1 MLTVVKQVFDT
12 FGANVF
18 VPVMIFFIALVLR
31 VKPQKA
37 FLSALYA
44 GVGLTGFTLILN
56 SYTPII
62 SKVVKKMVNDTGVHL
77 PVFDIGWQGASLVAY
92 STQAGMIFLVVAL
105 ILQTVLFLLRWT
117 DVFQPSDLWNN
128 YSYMVWGSMCFYVTK
143 NMLLSL
149 ALMIL
154 LNMYSLLLSDSL
166 AKRWSTY
173 YKYPRTTI
181 IALHNLEP
189 AIFGIIMDPIWNKLG
204 LNKVNLSPKMLQKK
218 LGFLGEPISLGF
230 FLGLLLGILGNV
242 KDIGTLAA
250 WGQIMQ
256 VGVATSAIMAIFPK
270 IAGIFAQAFAP
281 LSQAASRSIRKS
293 AKSKKAE
300 EDGSGTSSKARVW
313 YLGVN
318 DAVAFGEPA
327 TLITGILL
335 IPIMVVIAI
344 FLPGNQVL
352 PVIDLLAL
360 PYWIEGLI
368 ALSNGNMVKTMVN
381 GVIWFSLGLY
391 MCTATAPL
399 FTHIATSGVGV
410 AIPTAALMVTSFNIL
425 GKPFFGLI
433 FFAFMSQNPIW
444 IAASVILYFVLW
456 AAFKKNKEGF
466 QTYLEN
472 AALKNAT
479 SN

>member
-1 MLTVVKQVFDT
+1 
-12 FGANVF
+12 
-18 VPVMIFFIALVLR
+18 MI
-31 VKPQKA
+31 
-37 FLSALYA
+37 
-44 GVGLTGFTLILN
+44 
-56 SYTPII
+56 
-62 SKVVKKMVNDTGVHL
+62 
-77 PVFDIGWQGASLVAY
+77 
-92 STQAGMIFLVVAL
+92 
-105 ILQTVLFLLRWT
+105 
-117 DVFQPSDLWNN
+117 
-128 YSYMVWGSMCFYVTK
+128 
-143 NMLLSL
+143 LSL

-189 AIFGIIMDPIWNKLG
+189 AIFGILMDPIWNKLG
-204 LNKVNLSPKMLQKK
+204 LNKVSLSPKMLQKK

-256 VGVATSAIMAIFPK
+256 VGIATSAIMAIFPK

-293 AKSKKAE
+293 AKNKKAE
-300 EDGSGTSSKARVW
+300 ADADGEKTSKDRVW

-444 IAASVILYFVLW
+444 IAASVILYIVLW

-472 AALKNAT
+472 AAAKNAT